1 MDESSPLRQNQTT
14 RVLLKPNN
22 FKYNRSKRATE
33 EALCV
38 FTLFSSH
45 QIERQQ
51 LIG

>member
-1 MDESSPLRQNQTT
+1 MVESSPVSENQTT

-38 FTLFSSH
+38 FTLFQAIQSKDNNS
-45 QIERQQ
+45 
-51 LIG
+51 